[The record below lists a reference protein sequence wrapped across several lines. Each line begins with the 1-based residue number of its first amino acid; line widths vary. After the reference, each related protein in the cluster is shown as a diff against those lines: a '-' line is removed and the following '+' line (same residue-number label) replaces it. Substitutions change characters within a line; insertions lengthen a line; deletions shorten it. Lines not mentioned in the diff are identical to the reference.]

1 VANLINF
8 TSGNK
13 HFIIHNMHL
22 MFELTG
28 KVAARGATVGSV
40 LKMVGI

>member
-1 VANLINF
+1 
-8 TSGNK
+8 
-13 HFIIHNMHL
+13 

-40 LKMVGI
+40 LNVVGIKVDRVRCCGGKTCM